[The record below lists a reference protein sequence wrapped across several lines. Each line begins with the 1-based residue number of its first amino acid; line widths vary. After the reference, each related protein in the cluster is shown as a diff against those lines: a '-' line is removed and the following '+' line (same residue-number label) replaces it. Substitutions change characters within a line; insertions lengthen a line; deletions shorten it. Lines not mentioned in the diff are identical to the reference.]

1 MDSGLIEA
9 VHARFNGD
17 ALRPLGVAIA
27 GLGRSGWNIHAKT
40 LVQMPR
46 VYRIAAAMDP
56 DAERRAQ
63 AGEEF
68 GCAVFDDYDAMLGAD
83 GVDAVIVA
91 SPSHLHV
98 EHTLAALE
106 AGKHVIVEKPFALG
120 VDDAERMIE
129 AAKARGLIIAPF
141 QNRRYEPHYRKVAE
155 IIASGALGEVL
166 QIRMCWHRFGRRWD
180 WQAMRKFGGGALF
193 NNGTHLLDQAM
204 ALLGDAE
211 PEIFLDTRRG
221 LSIGDADEHMKL
233 VLRAEGHPTIDIEYT
248 NSCAYEQDRWHVMG
262 TAGGLRGT
270 TDELEW
276 RTIDW
281 ATMPARELCDGPAES
296 RRYPAEEIP
305 WVTHRWAEPLNTRT
319 TYGLLFLDFFDAV
332 RRGKPL
338 LVSPESALRYMS
350 VLDRCRAQLAELA

>member
-56 DAERRAQ
+56 DGERRAQ

-141 QNRRYEPHYRKVAE
+141 QNRRYEPHYRQVLE
-155 IIASGALGEVL
+155 IIASGRWARCSRSACAG
-166 QIRMCWHRFGRRWD
+166 IASRGAGTGRRC
-180 WQAMRKFGGGALF
+180 GSSGAGPCSTTARTCSTRRWL
-193 NNGTHLLDQAM
+193 
-204 ALLGDAE
+204 LLGDAS
-211 PEIFLDTRRG
+211 LRSCSTRTGGSRW
-221 LSIGDADEHMKL
+221 AMRDEHMKL
-233 VLRAEGHPTIDIEYT
+233 VLRAQGHPTIDIEYT
-248 NSCAYEQDRWHVMG
+248 NSVRVR
-262 TAGGLRGT
+262 AGPLACHGYGGRL
-270 TDELEW
+270 W
-276 RTIDW
+276 RTPDPPRVADVDW
-281 ATMPARELCDGPAES
+281 ATMPARELCDEGPAEGAGTRRRTS
-296 RRYPAEEIP
+296 R
-305 WVTHRWAEPLNTRT
+305 
-319 TYGLLFLDFFDAV
+319 G
-332 RRGKPL
+332 
-338 LVSPESALRYMS
+338 
-350 VLDRCRAQLAELA
+350 